1 MTTIRRT
8 LTALALGLAG
18 LVATAAPAA
27 AHPGHDA
34 SLGGWGDG
42 LSHPVLGPDHLA
54 AMVAVGI
61 LAAVAVRRLAV
72 WTIPA
77 AFLTGMVAGG
87 AVGLGGWALGTVET
101 IIAASVVALGVL
113 IAAGSR
119 LPLGAW
125 LLPAVGIAGFAH
137 GNAHGLEAPAAA
149 NPVAYV
155 AGFLL
160 ATAALHAA
168 GALAGVAMRRVEL
181 GRVVGGATVAAFGA
195 VLLVG

>member
-8 LTALALGLAG
+8 LTALVLGLTG
-18 LVATAAPAA
+18 LVAAAGPAA
-27 AHPGHDA
+27 AHTGHDA

-42 LSHPVLGPDHLA
+42 LTHPVLGPDHLA

-101 IIAASVVALGVL
+101 IIAASVLALGVL

-125 LLPAVGIAGFAH
+125 MLPAVGVAGFAH
-137 GNAHGLEAPAAA
+137 GNAHGLEAPAAG

-168 GALAGVAMRRVEL
+168 GALTGVALRRAEL
-181 GRVVGGATVAAFGA
+181 GRILGGTAVAAFGA
-195 VLLVG
+195 ALLVG